1 MTRGWTLA
9 IAVLAGVIALGFPPG
24 GARGEGAVADVEVE
38 VTVWRYLEDGSLYV
52 GARLPGGTW
61 RTALATPD
69 SSRPSASGRFQ
80 RGEVVAVTVPLAGD
94 GAATVE
100 AVIWRSV
107 ADPSRLHLSVRPEG
121 GRWRT
126 LNTPL
131 SLRDLPRHYGASK
144 YARSGEVTVKV
155 PRPAPPPAVTVT
167 GPLAVFL
174 APKGDTRTLTD
185 DGYSRELR
193 DVYLLDVPT
202 GKYWRAFESHY
213 PWAGPETAGERL
225 VDWHGEWV
233 RRTGLDGRDAV
244 VLFKGE
250 GIGDIS
256 VSPDGAKVAVLQGSG
271 VLTILNV
278 ATGARI
284 AQRDGIAERALGS
297 WNSASDAIAIT
308 TSGWSERRPRSVF
321 RLDGTPD
328 GALYG
333 VPGEI
338 SPDFRHA
345 IRRHGDQDWPYV
357 PASFDVIELATGR
370 TIHSATGTDATF
382 VLPFWWVDAG
392 RFVWFEMGR
401 VEGGPCGYDLRE
413 RPPEDGSVTA
423 AHDCMDPGDAAY
435 SIASSWEEGWL
446 DETSVVG
453 PRVFDVASGTARELD
468 RGEWYRMRAEAT
480 RLSADHRAL
489 FYEGRPVW
497 TGHRIEP
504 IGVIDLAEPL
514 ALPVTLRDA
523 PRPATPPAPPAR
535 DAMVG
540 PLFAWSEHGGYEYAM
555 DADGNERPYA
565 LRRVMVHDAGAG
577 RSWRAFDYRTRG
589 RYWWDPADVL
599 PARGGFVV
607 HTGGVVRHF
616 APDGRAR
623 TLIASDRDLITISV
637 SHGGGKAIV
646 SLGSSDSR
654 DVVLAVFAL
663 PSGEELLRVDS
674 SGPQFEEFLEGLDEY
689 WEWWDVPE
697 ALGVR
702 GWNADETAFIV
713 RLNDEPWSF
722 ALVDLDGGVTT
733 LPEDTDLHE
742 LSPDFRH
749 VAIGRT
755 ETGEPGDALW
765 NAEVFDIVE
774 VASGNVVRTV
784 PVWELSGA
792 AIRVNARGW
801 TDDGRFAWSPDDG
814 FNFANG
820 RPAEDGD
827 GVVWLFD
834 IGTGAVERLGV
845 REYAGRLPATPE
857 RLRADCPVRWGND
870 PFQRCAIL
878 FDGVVVGRGQWAE
891 VVGVVALD

>member
-1 MTRGWTLA
+1 MTRGWTLTV
-9 IAVLAGVIALGFPPG
+9 AVLVGVIALGLSLG
-24 GARGEGAVADVEVE
+24 GARGEDAVADVE
-38 VTVWRYLEDGSLYV
+38 VTVWRYLENGRLFV

-69 SSRPSASGRFQ
+69 SSRPSASGRFH
-80 RGEVVAVTVPLAGD
+80 RSEVVAVTVPLAGE

-100 AVIWRSV
+100 AVIWQSV

-131 SLRDLPRHYGASK
+131 SLRELPRHYGDSEF
-144 YARSGEVTVKV
+144 ARSGAVTVAV

-167 GPLAVFL
+167 GPLAVFF
-174 APKGDTRTLTD
+174 APEGKTWTRSD
-185 DGYSRELR
+185 DGYSRRLR
-193 DVYLLDVPT
+193 DVYLLDIPT
-202 GKYWRAFESHY
+202 GKYWRAFESQY
-213 PWAGPETAGERL
+213 AGAGTETAGERL
-225 VDWHGEWV
+225 VAWHGEWV

-250 GIGDIS
+250 GISEIS
-256 VSPDGAKVAVLQGSG
+256 VSPDGVKVAVLQAGG

-284 AQRDGIAERALGS
+284 ALRDGIAERRLLGS
-297 WNSASDAIAIT
+297 WSSASDAITIIDT
-308 TSGWSERRPRSVF
+308 RRSERSVL

-333 VPGEI
+333 APGEL

-357 PASFDVIELATGR
+357 PASFDVIELASGR

-382 VLPFWWVDAG
+382 VLPYWWADAG
-392 RFVWFEMGR
+392 RFVWFEMDR
-401 VEGGPCGYDLRE
+401 VQSGPCGYDVRE
-413 RPPEDGSVTA
+413 RPPEDASVTA
-423 AHDCMDPGDAAY
+423 ALDCGGPLNSAYGDARQ
-435 SIASSWEEGWL
+435 WGEGRL

-453 PRVFDVASGTARELD
+453 PRVFDIASGTVREIE

-480 RLSADHRAL
+480 RLSAERRAL

-497 TGHRIEP
+497 TGQRIEP

-523 PRPATPPAPPAR
+523 PRPVAPPAPPAR

-637 SHGGGKAIV
+637 SHGGGKAIA
-646 SLGSSDSR
+646 SLRSSDSR

-663 PSGEELLRVDS
+663 PSGEELLRLDS
-674 SGPQFEEFLEGLDEY
+674 SGPRFEEFLDGLNEY
-689 WEWWDVPE
+689 WGWSEDPE
-697 ALGVR
+697 ALWVR
-702 GWNADETAFIV
+702 DWNADETAFIV
-713 RLNDEPWSF
+713 TRNDIPRTF
-722 ALVDLDGGVTT
+722 ALIDLGGGVTA
-733 LPEDTDLHE
+733 LPEGAGVHE

-749 VAIGRT
+749 IARGRT
-755 ETGEPGDALW
+755 ATGEPGEARW

-774 VASGNVVRTV
+774 VASGRVVRTV
-784 PVWELSGA
+784 PVRELSGA
-792 AIRVNARGW
+792 AIRFYARGW
-801 TDDGRFAWSPDDG
+801 TADGRFAWSPDDG
-814 FNFANG
+814 FNFSNG
-820 RPAEDGD
+820 RPDEDGD

-834 IGTGAVERLGV
+834 IGTGAVERLGA
-845 REYAGRLPATPE
+845 REYAGRLPAPPE
-857 RLRADCPVRWGND
+857 RLRADCPVWSDD
-870 PFQRCAIL
+870 PFQRCSIL
-878 FDGVVVGRGQWAE
+878 LDGEAVGRGQWAE
-891 VVGVVALD
+891 VIGVVTLD

>member
-1 MTRGWTLA
+1 M
-9 IAVLAGVIALGFPPG
+9 AVLAGMLALGLPPG
-24 GARGEGAVADVEVE
+24 GARGEDAVAEAEME
-38 VTVWRYLEDGSLYV
+38 VTVWRYLEDGRLYV

-61 RTALATPD
+61 RTARATPD
-69 SSRPSASGRFQ
+69 SSRLSASGRFH
-80 RGEVVAVTVPLAGD
+80 RSEVVAITAPLAGE
-94 GAATVE
+94 GMATVE
-100 AVIWRSV
+100 AVIWQSV
-107 ADPSRLHLSVRPEG
+107 AHPSRLHLSVRPEG

-126 LNTPL
+126 LNAPL
-131 SLRDLPRHYGASK
+131 SLRELPRRYGDSE
-144 YARSGEVTVKV
+144 YARSGAVTVKV

-167 GPLAVFL
+167 GPLAVFFSPEGETWTR
-174 APKGDTRTLTD
+174 ADNGD
-185 DGYSRELR
+185 SRRLR
-193 DVYLLDVPT
+193 DVYLLDIPT
-202 GKYWRAFESHY
+202 GKYWRAFESQY
-213 PWAGPETAGERL
+213 AWAGTETAGERL
-225 VDWHGEWV
+225 VAWHGEWV

-250 GIGDIS
+250 DIREIS

-271 VLTILNV
+271 VLTILSV

-284 AQRDGIAERALGS
+284 AQRDGIAERRSLGS

-308 TSGWSERRPRSVF
+308 TTRWPESLTRSVF
-321 RLDGTPD
+321 RLDGTLD

-333 VPGEI
+333 VPGEL

-345 IRRHGDQDWPYV
+345 IRRHGDQDWPHV
-357 PASFDVIELATGR
+357 PASFDVIELASRR
-370 TIHSATGTDATF
+370 TIHSVTGTDATF
-382 VLPFWWVDAG
+382 VLPFWWADAG
-392 RFVWFEMGR
+392 RFVWFEMDR
-401 VEGGPCGYDLRE
+401 VQSGHCGYDLRE

-423 AHDCMDPGDAAY
+423 ALSCMDPIGAAY

-453 PRVFDVASGTARELD
+453 PRVFDIASGTVREIE
-468 RGEWYRMRAEAT
+468 RGEWYRMRTEAT

-523 PRPATPPAPPAR
+523 PRPATPPAPPTH

-540 PLFAWSEHGGYEYAM
+540 PFFAWSEHGGYEYAM
-555 DADGNERPYA
+555 DADGNERPHA
-565 LRRVMVHDAGAG
+565 LRRVMVHDAGVG

-623 TLIASDRDLITISV
+623 TLIASERDLITISV
-637 SHGGGKAIV
+637 SHGGGKAIA
-646 SLGSSDSR
+646 SLRSPDSR

-674 SGPQFEEFLEGLDEY
+674 SGPRFEEFLDGLDEY
-689 WEWWDVPE
+689 WGWSEDPE
-697 ALGVR
+697 ALWVR
-702 GWNADETAFIV
+702 DWNADETAFIV
-713 RLNDEPWSF
+713 TRNDVPRTF
-722 ALVDLDGGVTT
+722 ALIDLNGTVTA
-733 LPEDTDLHE
+733 LPEGAGVHE

-749 VAIGRT
+749 VARGRT
-755 ETGEPGDALW
+755 ATGEPGEALW

-774 VASGNVVRTV
+774 LASWRVVRTV
-784 PVWELSGA
+784 PVRELSGA
-792 AIRVNARGW
+792 AIRFYARGW

-814 FNFANG
+814 FNFSNG
-820 RPAEDGD
+820 RLAEDGD

-834 IGTGAVERLGV
+834 IGTGAVERLGA
-845 REYAGRLPATPE
+845 REYAGRLTVAPE
-857 RLRADCPVRWGND
+857 RLRADCPVWSDD

-878 FDGVVVGRGQWAE
+878 LDGEAVGRGQWAE